1 MITLVNQLAVSV
13 VVTVD
18 SVGIGDHTSPRC
30 PVDIDDLTDNYSIQ
44 TWRLSF
50 KGLVFW
56 KTHTVYQSR
65 KIVLRDTPGLSV
77 EGE

>member
-30 PVDIDDLTDNYSIQ
+30 PVDVDDLTDSYSIH
-44 TWRLSF
+44 TWHF
-50 KGLVFW
+50 C
-56 KTHTVYQSR
+56 
-65 KIVLRDTPGLSV
+65 LSV
-77 EGE
+77 RYTGRHSWSNSRG